1 MMTPFSRR
9 RQQILAAIRSPQKDV
24 RADDGYALMQM
35 QLHQDME
42 TLHNIL
48 SNEQKAAVKRQ
59 ILPHYEAWVKG
70 VLEGDSGLQDDVLM
84 RVMVWRIDAGMLDG
98 ALDIAD
104 YALRH
109 HLNTPDGFGRS
120 TAALIADEISQ
131 QALTR
136 MKNGEDVPAAL
147 LARVREMTDSA
158 DLFDAVRARLYKAL
172 GYALRNEGQL
182 REAREVLARALALH
196 DGVGVKTDLKAL
208 ARQLATD

>member
-1 MMTPFSRR
+1 MTPFARR
-9 RQQILAAIRSPQKDV
+9 RQQIMATLRSTQDDV

-42 TLHNIL
+42 TLHNIQ
-48 SNEQKAAVKRQ
+48 SNKQKATMKRQ
-59 ILPHYEAWVKG
+59 ILPRYDAWVSG
-70 VLEGDSGLQDDVLM
+70 VLEGDKGAQDDVLM
-84 RVMVWRIDAGMLDG
+84 RVMVWRIDAGQYSE

-131 QALTR
+131 QALIR
-136 MKNGEDVPAAL
+136 MKNGDDVPTAL
-147 LARVREMTDSA
+147 LARVRVMTDGE
-158 DLFDAVRARLYKAL
+158 DLYDAVRARLYKAL

-182 REAREVLARALALH
+182 QEARVVLIRALELH
-196 DGVGVKTDLKAL
+196 DGVGVKTDIKTLDK
-208 ARQLATD
+208 QLVAD

>member
-1 MMTPFSRR
+1 MTPFSRR
-9 RQQILAAIRSPQKDV
+9 RQQILAAMRSTQKDV

-59 ILPHYEAWVKG
+59 LLPHYEEWVKG
-70 VLEGDSGLQDDVLM
+70 VLASDSGLQDDVLM
-84 RVMVWRIDAGMLDG
+84 RVMVWRIDAGMLAD

-131 QALTR
+131 QALIR
-136 MKNGEDVPAAL
+136 MKNGEDIPASL
-147 LARVREMTDSA
+147 LSRVREMTDSA

-172 GYALRNEGQL
+172 GYALRNEGRL
-182 REAREVLARALALH
+182 SEAREVLTRALELH

-208 ARQLATD
+208 DRQLTTD

>member
-1 MMTPFSRR
+1 MTPFARR
-9 RQQILAAIRSPQKDV
+9 RQQIMATMRNTMNDV

-59 ILPHYEAWVKG
+59 ILPHYDEWVKG

-84 RVMVWRIDAGMLDG
+84 RVMVWRIDAGLYSE
-98 ALDIAD
+98 ALDIAA

-120 TAALIADEISQ
+120 VAALVADEISE
-131 QALTR
+131 QALIR
-136 MKNGEDVPAAL
+136 MKNGEDIPAAL
-147 LARVREMTDSA
+147 LSRVREMTDSA

-182 REAREVLARALALH
+182 QEARAVLYRALELH

-208 ARQLATD
+208 DKQLAAH